1 MEGKPP
7 PVPGETG
14 AKQGGEV
21 RARWAWTEPSVWTD
35 RMLTALETGVKG
47 GVWFSLMDKVWS
59 RANLESAFAKVR
71 SNRGGAGV
79 DRVTVA
85 MFGAR
90 LEAELT
96 RLQEQLRTGAYA
108 PQAVR
113 RVWIP
118 KGDGAMRPL
127 GIPTVRD
134 RVVQTALR
142 NVLEPV
148 FEREFAVHS
157 YGFRPGRSAKDA
169 LRRVDTL
176 LRSGHR
182 HVVDADI
189 KAYFDSIPKEALM
202 ARVRERVADGRV
214 LTLLEQYLSQPVM
227 EALKTWTPDAGT
239 PQGAVISPLL
249 ANLYL
254 NPLDHLM
261 ARSGVEMV
269 RYADDFVLLC
279 RSREQAESA
288 LEAVRAWMEKAGL
301 TLHPDKTRVVS
312 MDENGSHFEFL
323 GYRFAR
329 EKNRDYRFPRPKST
343 KKLRETL
350 RPLTRRCNGNSLE
363 RIIAHINP
371 VLRGWYEYFMHAHAT
386 AFPHIDSWVRMR
398 LRSILRQRHGGKGR
412 GRGSDHQRWPNA
424 YFTGH
429 GLFCLTTAHALAVQ
443 SPTG

>member
-1 MEGKPP
+1 MEEKPP
-7 PVPGETG
+7 PVSRVPG

-85 MFGAR
+85 MFGAHR
-90 LEAELT
+90 EAELT

-148 FEREFAVHS
+148 FEREFAGHS

-214 LTLLEQYLSQPVM
+214 LSLLEQYLSQPVM

-269 RYADDFVLLC
+269 RYADDFVMLC

-288 LEAVRAWMEKAGL
+288 LEAVRAWMEEAGL

-312 MDENGSHFEFL
+312 MDENGGHFEFL
-323 GYRFAR
+323 GYRFVR
-329 EKNRDYRFPRPKST
+329 RKGRDYRFPRPKSE
-343 KKLRETL
+343 KKLRDAL
-350 RPLTRRCNGNSLE
+350 RPLTRRNNGGSLE
-363 RIIAHINP
+363 KIIADINRM
-371 VLRGWYEYFMHAHAT
+371 LRGWYEYFMHAHHT
-386 AFPHIDSWVRMR
+386 VFPEIDGWVRMR
-398 LRSILRQRHGGKGR
+398 LRSILRKRHRGKGR
-412 GRGSDHQRWPNA
+412 GRGRDHQRWPNA
-424 YFTGH
+424 YFAGH